1 MNWLQRMMIG
11 RYGVDQLSKAMLVMT
26 IILLIISSIT
36 GSDIINALGILV
48 LVLTY
53 MRILSRNI
61 NKRYQENVK
70 FLQWLSPIRVKF
82 NRFFIRLKEHKTYR
96 FFKCTQCNQQ
106 LRVPK
111 GKGKIRIT
119 CPKCK
124 NSIIKRT

>member
-11 RYGVDQLSKAMLVMT
+11 RYGVDQLSKAMLILT
-26 IILLIISSIT
+26 LILLIISSIT
-36 GSDIINALGILV
+36 GLDIINVLGILV
-48 LVLTY
+48 LALSY

-61 NKRYQENVK
+61 DKRYQENMR
-70 FLQWLSPIRVKF
+70 FLQWLSPIRARINTLLK
-82 NRFFIRLKEHKTYR
+82 RFKEHKTHRFYR
-96 FFKCTQCNQQ
+96 CPQCNQQ

-124 NSIIKRT
+124 SSIIKRT